1 MRKSLQSEQYKTQI
15 GSQCKQ
21 MEVDISD
28 LQNQVA
34 ALENNIRDIEQQ
46 DDDFKNSELA
56 KHSE

>member
-21 MEVDISD
+21 MEMDIND

-46 DDDFKNSELA
+46 DEDFKNSEA
-56 KHSE
+56 ANHGE